1 MGKCNTEQVLSMI
14 GVNKLTKA
22 QELFF
27 SVLQDN
33 DSCVKIKTSDYLE
46 IIGDK
51 SAFNKYL
58 RPEDAFNCLAEGCR
72 NTGGLLITGNEF
84 PLGATF
90 KKVTDAT
97 DFYAGATTFYLDL
110 PKDGTYTIEFKI
122 AAINDNSFVNAD
134 VYRKKFTGTKGYNPI
149 FIDFSV
155 VPEEVLGEGWQANER
170 GVYVSITVTTEEEIP
185 LKQIHIS

>member
-1 MGKCNTEQVLSMI
+1 M
-14 GVNKLTKA
+14 
-22 QELFF
+22 
-27 SVLQDN
+27 
-33 DSCVKIKTSDYLE
+33 E

-90 KKVTDAT
+90 KKLLMRLILCWCNH
-97 DFYAGATTFYLDL
+97 FYLDL

-122 AAINDNSFVNAD
+122 AINDNSFVNAD
-134 VYRKKFTGTKGYNPI
+134 VYRKNSLELRAIILFLLIFQSFLKKF
-149 FIDFSV
+149 
-155 VPEEVLGEGWQANER
+155 
-170 GVYVSITVTTEEEIP
+170 
-185 LKQIHIS
+185 